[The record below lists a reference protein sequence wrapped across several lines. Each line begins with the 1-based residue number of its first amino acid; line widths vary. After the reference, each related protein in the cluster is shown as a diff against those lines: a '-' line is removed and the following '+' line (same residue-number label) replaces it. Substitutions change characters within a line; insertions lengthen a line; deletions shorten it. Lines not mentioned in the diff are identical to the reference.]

1 MTLRLLCLLAALVL
15 GFAAPVRAESLKPVP
30 ESLYPELEYLL
41 TVPQGSA
48 DLAPD
53 KLNAIVSFVAATPQG
68 VSMSMRDRDKAA
80 GAFHSFSLRGNL
92 ARVVDYA
99 YNPDIP
105 VYVTMPSSVRDQ
117 EWLDPATRDD
127 LKSLS
132 RAVEQGGSFQLR
144 GREREI
150 ITPDANTG
158 GYYAYRQDRAM
169 AVFPGPTGPVLVSV
183 ACQNEP
189 SDIGRKGLVVG
200 PDSDWN
206 YLYSAETGLTKTGLG
221 WVDSYMYQA
230 YSVLV
235 LVSDTEAGVV
245 RVGSF
250 KWLNAGW
257 AKVNMVK
264 QMHIVNGIKR
274 FAADFKAV
282 LESPRLPQAG
292 ELAAMY
298 RDLQGDSPENLR
310 AQVAP
315 YLDAIAAGGSS
326 SSLAGPFKKLLTS
339 GEYLRDMS
347 REEMVKIVLKEFLK
361 QRLGRQTLIQVAR
374 AGATGTAHP

>member
-1 MTLRLLCLLAALVL
+1 
-15 GFAAPVRAESLKPVP
+15 
-30 ESLYPELEYLL
+30 
-41 TVPQGSA
+41 
-48 DLAPD
+48 
-53 KLNAIVSFVAATPQG
+53 
-68 VSMSMRDRDKAA
+68 
-80 GAFHSFSLRGNL
+80 
-92 ARVVDYA
+92 
-99 YNPDIP
+99 
-105 VYVTMPSSVRDQ
+105 
-117 EWLDPATRDD
+117 
-127 LKSLS
+127 
-132 RAVEQGGSFQLR
+132 
-144 GREREI
+144 
-150 ITPDANTG
+150 
-158 GYYAYRQDRAM
+158 
-169 AVFPGPTGPVLVSV
+169 
-183 ACQNEP
+183 
-189 SDIGRKGLVVG
+189 
-200 PDSDWN
+200 
-206 YLYSAETGLTKTGLG
+206 
-221 WVDSYMYQA
+221 MYQA

-298 RDLQGDSPENLR
+298 RDLQGDSPESLR

-374 AGATGTAHP
+374 AGTPGMTHP